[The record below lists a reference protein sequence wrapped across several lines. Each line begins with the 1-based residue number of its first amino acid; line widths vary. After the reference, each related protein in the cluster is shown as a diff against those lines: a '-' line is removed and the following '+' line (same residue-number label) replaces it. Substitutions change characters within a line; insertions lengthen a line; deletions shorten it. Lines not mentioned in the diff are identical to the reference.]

1 MNKTFGRKLKQ
12 GIGILLAAAVVFNM
26 LPLGGLAVS
35 ASENSGTGICE
46 HHTEHTEDCGYAEAE
61 DCRHEHTEECY
72 TAEGELDCHHEHDED
87 CGYAKA
93 HECTYVCEICNN
105 EASGE
110 EDAEDDD
117 AETTEENSGN
127 TYECICKE
135 LCTEDNIEKD
145 CPVCGVE
152 DADFSSCKGKEM
164 EDIEDVET
172 EDRDFEDVNSEDTG
186 LCEHHTEHT
195 KDCGYSP
202 ASEDGEG
209 SPCTYECRICPI
221 EDLIAALPD
230 EVTQDNA
237 ETVQAQLEEILSLYT
252 ELTED
257 EQEQIDLTLVYKLQA
272 DLDAANVRCE
282 VNTNYIASVTVNG
295 VETRY
300 TSPES
305 FVNAVKDASGTVTVE
320 LLQKE
325 VDLGSLSLTV
335 PSDVTLTL
343 DGGECTLTSSG
354 AETVIVNGTFN
365 FKGGTL
371 LNTNQFGTAV
381 TVFGSFT
388 MSGGMVD
395 CANNIGFAV
404 TLRDSSSS
412 GTITGGTVGVNN
424 GGLSTFGT
432 VVLSGGTYS
441 SIFYGVYTSK
451 PITVANILASGY
463 ALQGTDGLIRGDTS
477 LSTPLRNVT
486 VVPCTHAGAGKDNGD
501 GTHSGECPYCGTEF
515 AAESHTLGAGNVCEG
530 CNAALKVKVERS
542 DGTIVYLGEG
552 DFANAFDDRK
562 YNNVTV
568 TLLSD
573 IQADSIEMGD
583 TQASVHVLNTSTLDL
598 AGHTITSSDTAIYVY
613 PTGNLTIKDSSSGK
627 TGQVVST
634 GSAAILT
641 QTPMVSLIG
650 GTYTGKPA
658 IDGKN
663 SSTDVS
669 SLLANYG
676 TQTTPHYAYFD
687 AQGNPV
693 ALEENQ
699 RELTGTVTVKECT
712 HPGVKASPNN
722 DGTHSLKCPYCGYT
736 GTEENCSYGT
746 AYQHDENSHLL
757 TCTVCGYE
765 KVETHTLSSYSVEE
779 NGSITFFGQC
789 GKCKYDKVIGTA
801 QLTIPQDLVYG
812 QTGEK
817 TISVETEMPYDKIT
831 LKLDWD
837 GGEVENT
844 SIDLPADLSA
854 GRHSVYTSIYIE
866 GVQNVSVVYFTV
878 EKAPLTMDMVTLS
891 PESVTY
897 SGEEQKPTIAVK
909 QGEAALVEGTDC
921 DVICSTTDFTSAG
934 TIIFTITGKGNY
946 KGTVEK
952 TYTIKKA
959 VLTATGTGIANGT
972 YGAKLSELSIT
983 GLTAVYPGTT
993 TEVPGTWKLTGDTIP
1008 GVDDSGKY
1016 TAAFTPANGAGNYE
1030 TLTAQVTLNIEKAAA
1045 PAPQKGTL
1053 YVQNNREQSYQ
1064 YDLTQLLPALDNGKS
1079 YGTVKYALGENAVDI
1094 SGDYY
1099 ADGAKVTGTTLTL
1112 PIQKIETDKEGNI
1125 GEVTITITSGNY
1137 KDMSAVIN
1145 VESVDKIPV
1154 TITGVSVEEREYNGK
1169 AIDCIGTPRA
1179 VDSSGNTVTID
1190 DKEYKYTWQTADG
1203 MVLSGA
1209 PKDAGS
1215 YLLIVSVNNDTYM
1228 GSSMISFVIDRASI
1242 IITADSKTVSK
1253 GSAKPVLTYT
1263 ISGLAAGEALAVE
1276 PTLTCN
1282 ADMNTA
1288 GRYPI
1293 TVSDGEVPNSNNY
1306 HTEITYIP
1314 GALTV
1319 TASASGGGSGS
1330 SGGGNSGGSGGNNNG
1345 NGSGS
1350 ENNGD
1355 SGQGSSSDN
1364 GGVNTTPG
1372 VPTIPPVTDTNPGT
1386 STDAVKPGTG
1396 NTVRTGTGTGTGSSA
1411 AQETMADTGI
1421 PFIKGE
1427 DGKIGWNVIRA
1438 EEEKAEEGTVINVD
1452 MNGTTVVPGDIFD
1465 SIKGRDVTITF
1476 DMGSGILWSVDGKSI
1491 ITDKADDIDFTV
1503 RTGGSAVPVEIVNNV
1518 TGEHYSI
1525 QLSLAYDGE
1534 FGFTAVLS
1542 VNLGKENTGYTASLY
1557 YYNQNT
1563 GELEF
1568 VCADEV
1574 AEDGTVS
1581 FAFTHASDYVIVIDR
1596 ISEEPAPESA
1606 GNITEAPAE
1615 EEGNSGEA
1623 VVSPK
1628 EIGKAKGSSMPWFI
1642 LVGVA
1647 VVILG
1652 AAGILIWK
1660 RKKEEGNRE
1669 AK

>member
-343 DGGECTLTSSG
+343 DGGECTLTSSDN
-354 AETVIVNGTFN
+354 ATVIVDGTFN
-365 FKGGTL
+365 FKSGTL
-371 LNTNQFGTAV
+371 LNTNRFGTAV
-381 TVFGSFT
+381 NVFGSFT
-388 MSGGMVD
+388 MSGGVVD

-404 TLRDSSSS
+404 TFLQSISS

-424 GGLSTFGT
+424 GGLAIIDGT

-441 SIFYGVYTSK
+441 SIYYGVHASK

-477 LSTPLRNVT
+477 LSTILRNVT

-501 GTHSGECPYCGTEF
+501 GTHT
-515 AAESHTLGAGNVCEG
+515 
-530 CNAALKVKVERS
+530 
-542 DGTIVYLGEG
+542 
-552 DFANAFDDRK
+552 
-562 YNNVTV
+562 
-568 TLLSD
+568 
-573 IQADSIEMGD
+573 
-583 TQASVHVLNTSTLDL
+583 
-598 AGHTITSSDTAIYVY
+598 
-613 PTGNLTIKDSSSGK
+613 
-627 TGQVVST
+627 
-634 GSAAILT
+634 
-641 QTPMVSLIG
+641 
-650 GTYTGKPA
+650 
-658 IDGKN
+658 
-663 SSTDVS
+663 
-669 SLLANYG
+669 
-676 TQTTPHYAYFD
+676 
-687 AQGNPV
+687 
-693 ALEENQ
+693 
-699 RELTGTVTVKECT
+699 
-712 HPGVKASPNN
+712 
-722 DGTHSLKCPYCGYT
+722 LKCPYCGYT
-736 GTEENCSYGT
+736 GMPENCSYGT

-765 KVETHTLSSYSVEE
+765 KVETHTFSSYSVEE

-1099 ADGAKVTGTTLTL
+1099 TDGAKVTGTTLTL

-1253 GSAKPVLTYT
+1253 GSAKPALTYT

-1293 TVSDGEVPNSNNY
+1293 NVSGGEVPNSNNY
-1306 HTEITYIP
+1306 RTEITYIP

-1386 STDAVKPGTG
+1386 GTDAVKPGTG
-1396 NTVRTGTGTGTGSSA
+1396 NTVRPGTGTGAGSSA

-1476 DMGSGILWSVDGKSI
+1476 DMGSGILWSVDGRSI
-1491 ITDKADDIDFTV
+1491 IADKADDIDFTV

-1525 QLSLAYDGE
+1525 QLSLAHDGE

-1542 VNLGKENTGYTASLY
+1542 VNLGKENAGYTASLY
-1557 YYNQNT
+1557 YYNQNA

-1568 VCADEV
+1568 MCADEV
-1574 AEDGTVS
+1574 TEDGTVS

-1606 GNITEAPAE
+1606 GDITEAPAE

-1628 EIGKAKGSSMPWFI
+1628 EIGKAQKSSMPWLI
-1642 LVGVA
+1642 LAGIA

-1652 AAGILIWK
+1652 ATGILIWK